1 MKWEYGT
8 RHRRTRIVR
17 RRLFLGIV
25 AILVILSAGYAV
37 MHFGPDDLKSALRKP
52 FLKLQDPNGEG
63 INPEGVTET
72 GWQTEFLMDTFVSIR
87 AVGDN
92 ADEAIEAALGEMR
105 RIESL
110 MSRYVPT
117 SDVSLINRS
126 AGGPPVKVASETF
139 HVIEEAVQCARLTN
153 GAFDITIGP
162 LMDLWEF
169 NSSGPTIPGPEEI
182 EQAKPLVGWELI
194 ELDPENMTVRLP
206 KEGMS
211 IDLGGIAKGYAAQQG
226 ARVLREYGIRHALID
241 AGGNIV
247 AVGSRAEGNPW
258 RIGIRD
264 PRGEGPEATIGPTIH
279 LVDAAVATSGDYERF
294 FIHDGKRYHHILN
307 PETGMPVESV
317 SSVTVV
323 TESPLHADMLSTA
336 VFVLGPDEGMRFVE
350 TLDGVSAMI
359 VDANGNIVFSNGFPG
374 ANQ

>member
-25 AILVILSAGYAV
+25 AILVILLAGYAV

-126 AGGPPVKVASETF
+126 AGGPPVKVASGRF
-139 HVIEEAVQCARLTN
+139 MSLRRRFSVHGLPMGRL
-153 GAFDITIGP
+153 I
-162 LMDLWEF
+162 
-169 NSSGPTIPGPEEI
+169 
-182 EQAKPLVGWELI
+182 
-194 ELDPENMTVRLP
+194 
-206 KEGMS
+206 
-211 IDLGGIAKGYAAQQG
+211 
-226 ARVLREYGIRHALID
+226 
-241 AGGNIV
+241 
-247 AVGSRAEGNPW
+247 
-258 RIGIRD
+258 
-264 PRGEGPEATIGPTIH
+264 
-279 LVDAAVATSGDYERF
+279 
-294 FIHDGKRYHHILN
+294 
-307 PETGMPVESV
+307 
-317 SSVTVV
+317 
-323 TESPLHADMLSTA
+323 SP
-336 VFVLGPDEGMRFVE
+336 
-350 TLDGVSAMI
+350 
-359 VDANGNIVFSNGFPG
+359 
-374 ANQ
+374 